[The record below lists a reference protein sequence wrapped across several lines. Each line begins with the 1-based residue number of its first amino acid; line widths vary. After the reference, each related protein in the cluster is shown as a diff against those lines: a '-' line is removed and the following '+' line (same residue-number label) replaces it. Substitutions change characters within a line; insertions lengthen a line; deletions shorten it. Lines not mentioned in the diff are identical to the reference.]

1 MIVGGSDNIFS
12 GVKFH
17 GGGSSTPI
25 TVEGERNSVA
35 ECVVE
40 HHQAQHWLQ
49 VDGVENTVRHCRFSQ
64 KTATYPYEGSSAGK
78 YNIIIY
84 LYIYNRITTS
94 L

>member
-1 MIVGGSDNIFS
+1 MFGFYDLIVGGSDNIFS

-49 VDGVENTVRHCRFSQ
+49 VAGVENTVRHCRFSQ

-78 YNIIIY
+78 YYHIS
-84 LYIYNRITTS
+84 TS